1 MQNAPI
7 PDKER
12 QIMQAT
18 HHCKVRQSQRGI
30 PLKMIDYVLTH
41 GVQVRDKAVLG
52 DREIKQRLAELDE
65 ERRLLMKIK
74 DKGGVVVVA
83 NGDKVITTYNLTSRH

>member
-1 MQNAPI
+1 MH
-7 PDKER
+7 
-12 QIMQAT
+12 AT
-18 HHCKVRQSQRGI
+18 HHCKARQAQRGI
-30 PLKMIDYVLTH
+30 PLKMVDYVLEH

-83 NGDKVITTYNLTSRH
+83 NGDRVITTYNLTSRH

>member
-1 MQNAPI
+1 MH
-7 PDKER
+7 
-12 QIMQAT
+12 AT

-30 PLKMIDYVLTH
+30 PLKMVDYVLTH

-52 DREIKQRLAELDE
+52 DREIKQRLAQLDE

-83 NGDKVITTYNLTSRH
+83 NGETVITTYNLTSRH